1 MKEIIKPYVR
11 LSIYELACK
20 ISETY
25 PEGFLVKIDNEE
37 DFLMIQYL
45 LRSDTLVGEGSEEM
59 DYNYWLQTSENK
71 NYWYFKCLSSNFNY
85 VKNYADELKAN
96 TESLFN
102 SYYGNL
108 EGIKEV
114 AALWPKL
121 SVSEAIS
128 FLKSLHGV
136 PMSKQ
141 QKQKLLDIINEI

>member
-45 LRSDTLVGEGSEEM
+45 LRSDTLNEDPNSELDFEYYSRRGEFHLGVLVNNSPDEYHQEQGN
-59 DYNYWLQTSENK
+59 DY
-71 NYWYFKCLSSNFNY
+71 
-85 VKNYADELKAN
+85 
-96 TESLFN
+96 SLF
-102 SYYGNL
+102 SAWIESDDETPASDYKSPIL
-108 EGIKEV
+108 E
-114 AALWPKL
+114 A
-121 SVSEAIS
+121 SESIV
-128 FLKSLHGV
+128 FLQKLHGI

-141 QKQKLLDIINEI
+141 QKQKLLDIIKEI

>member
-45 LRSDTLVGEGSEEM
+45 LRSDTLGQHSELDFEYYSRKGQFHLGVLMSPLDIYKEDGS
-59 DYNYWLQTSENK
+59 DNN
-71 NYWYFKCLSSNFNY
+71 
-85 VKNYADELKAN
+85 
-96 TESLFN
+96 SLFTDW
-102 SYYGNL
+102 L
-108 EGIKEV
+108 ESDDDLNYDKDKFLTV
-114 AALWPKL
+114 L
-121 SVSEAIS
+121 EAKS
-128 FLKSLHGV
+128 FLKSLHPV

-141 QKQKLLDIINEI
+141 QKQRLLDIIKEI

>member
-11 LSIYELACK
+11 LSIYELAYK

-45 LRSDTLVGEGSEEM
+45 LRSDTLDQDSELDFKYYNRNGNFHLGVFMSTLDIYEKDGS
-59 DYNYWLQTSENK
+59 DNN
-71 NYWYFKCLSSNFNY
+71 
-85 VKNYADELKAN
+85 
-96 TESLFN
+96 SLFTDW
-102 SYYGNL
+102 L
-108 EGIKEV
+108 ESDDDLKYDTDKFLTIFET
-114 AALWPKL
+114 
-121 SVSEAIS
+121 IS

-141 QKQKLLDIINEI
+141 QKQRLLDIINEI